1 MTICD
6 NCGGHVSDGF
16 VRVIGGDQGNLSAWP
31 NCTANAGIG
40 AVARERSA
48 HERCLDDVGGAT
60 PRTVVADT
68 GPRHRLA

>member
-16 VRVIGGDQGNLSAWP
+16 VRVFSGDQGNLSAWP

-40 AVARERSA
+40 AVARKRSA
-48 HERCLDDVGGAT
+48 HE
-60 PRTVVADT
+60 
-68 GPRHRLA
+68 